1 MSASELPDDVATLK
15 SLLLAERAN
24 TAREIGARDAK
35 LAANKEKLAEL
46 EHMLA
51 LYEKWHWGPRS
62 EKGTQTASLP
72 VSQSWLPFAD
82 LLDAVQRIADQH
94 GAHGTLV
101 VEQPKEAAVNT
112 PGKRRADFPEHLP
125 RVRTTI
131 ETPEADRMC
140 CKQAMEP
147 MGFEETKE
155 LERIEIAVVHVIART
170 KYCCRV
176 CQMQVLTAP
185 GPTRPFPKGLLGS
198 NWLAQLAVERFG
210 NHMPYHR
217 LEQKYASEGLLLSRT
232 VLCRSLIEVSER
244 GLDQVHAALG
254 VEVAS
259 GDVAFAD
266 ETPTPVQESK
276 KGGPKRAWV
285 WAYANKDGDC
295 FFDYSESRGRDSPQR
310 ILGNFVGYLHDDG
323 YCVYKSA
330 FDPDMVVHV
339 ACWAHARRKFVDAIK
354 KEPVF
359 AKEAVD
365 QIARLYAIDSQA
377 KERGL
382 SSEGRHSL
390 RKEFAPAILA
400 SFKEWLD
407 VRRTQVLPKSGLGKA
422 IGYALGR
429 WEALGRFLEDG
440 RLELDNNRAERTL
453 RAFAIGR
460 KNWMQIGNER
470 GGKTAAIYFSL
481 IGTCKARGIDP
492 KIYLHDVMLR
502 LAEGADAKTLT
513 PREWQARHSAE
524 VAERRNYVLAKM
536 VAKLA
541 EKPK

>member
-1 MSASELPDDVATLK
+1 MSARELPRDVDALIALVHSEREK
-15 SLLLAERAN
+15 VAE
-24 TAREIGARDAK
+24 RDAK
-35 LAANKEKLAEL
+35 IAANEEKLAAL

-51 LYEKWHWGPRS
+51 LYEKWRWGPRS
-62 EKGTQTASLP
+62 EKSTPAVILP
-72 VSQSWLPFAD
+72 AGQSWLPFAD

-101 VEQPKEAAVNT
+101 VEQPKEVAAST
-112 PGKRRADFPEHLP
+112 HGKRRADFPEHLP

-131 ETPEADRMC
+131 EAPEADRIC
-140 CKQAMEP
+140 CKQPMEA

-176 CQMQVLTAP
+176 CQMHVLTAP
-185 GPTRPFPKGLLGS
+185 GPTRPIPKGLLGS

-217 LEQKYASEGLLLSRT
+217 LEQKYASEGLSLSRT

-244 GLDQVHAALG
+244 GLDKVHAALG
-254 VEVAS
+254 VEVAT

-285 WAYANKDGDC
+285 WAYANKDGDR

-310 ILGNFVGYLHDDG
+310 ILGKFVGYLHDDG

-330 FDPDMVVHV
+330 FDPAKVVHV
-339 ACWAHARRKFVDAIK
+339 ACWAHARRKFVDASK
-354 KEPVF
+354 KEPAF

-365 QIARLYAIDSQA
+365 QIARLYAIDSEA
-377 KERGL
+377 EKRGL
-382 SSEGRHSL
+382 SCDERFAL
-390 RKEFAPAILA
+390 RNELAPKILTD
-400 SFKEWLD
+400 FKAWLD
-407 VRRTQVLPKSGLGKA
+407 VRQTQVLPKSGLGQA
-422 IGYALGR
+422 IRYALGR
-429 WEALGRFLEDG
+429 WDALGRFLEDG

-513 PREWQARHSAE
+513 PKEWQARHASE
-524 VAERRNYVLAKM
+524 VAERRNYVLAKI

-541 EKPK
+541 EAPK

>member
-1 MSASELPDDVATLK
+1 MNERELPRDVDALIALVQ
-15 SLLLAERAN
+15 SERAQHQ
-24 TAREIGARDAK
+24 ASLAKRD
-35 LAANKEKLAEL
+35 EKLASL

-62 EKGTQTASLP
+62 EKGTPAVNLP
-72 VSQSWLPFAD
+72 AGQSWLPFAD

-101 VEQPKEAAVNT
+101 VEAPKEVAAS
-112 PGKRRADFPEHLP
+112 PRGKRRVDFPEHLP

-131 ETPEADRMC
+131 ETPEADRIC
-140 CKQAMEP
+140 CKQPMEP
-147 MGFEETKE
+147 MGFEESKE
-155 LERIEIAVVHVIART
+155 LERVEIAVVHVIART

-217 LEQKYASEGLLLSRT
+217 LEQKYASEGLSLSRT
-232 VLCRSLIEVSER
+232 VLCRSLIEISER
-244 GLDQVHAALG
+244 GLDKVHAALG
-254 VEVAS
+254 VEVAT

-276 KGGPKRAWV
+276 KGGPKKAWV
-285 WAYANKDGDC
+285 WLYANHEGDC
-295 FFDYSESRGRDSPQR
+295 FFDYNESRGRDSPR
-310 ILGNFVGYLHDDG
+310 LIMSNFVGYLHDDG
-323 YCVYKSA
+323 YCVYQSA
-330 FDPDMVVHV
+330 LDPSKVLHV
-339 ACWAHARRKFVDAIK
+339 ACWAHVRRKFDGAK
-354 KEPVF
+354 KAEPIF
-359 AKEAVD
+359 AQEALE
-365 QIARLYAIDSQA
+365 QIGRLYAIDKQA
-377 KERGL
+377 RERGL
-382 SSEGRHSL
+382 SHEGRHLL

-422 IGYALGR
+422 ISYTLGR
-429 WEALGRFLEDG
+429 WEALGQFLVDG
-440 RLELDNNRAERTL
+440 RLELDNNRAERAL
-453 RAFAIGR
+453 RAFVVGR

-513 PREWQARHSAE
+513 PREWKARHAGE

-541 EKPK
+541 EAPK